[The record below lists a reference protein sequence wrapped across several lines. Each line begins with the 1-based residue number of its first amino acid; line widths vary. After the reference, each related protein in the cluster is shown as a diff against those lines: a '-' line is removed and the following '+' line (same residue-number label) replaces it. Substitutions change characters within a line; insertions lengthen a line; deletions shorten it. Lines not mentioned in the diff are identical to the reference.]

1 MGLSGSWISEKIIL
15 SVGAE
20 LFDKLMILPVPFGPY
35 HFIRAILSPTILSKD
50 LNVITRMVQCAFGL
64 IEFRALLYIEIVF
77 QDAFMKLVMSLEIQ
91 FLYN

>member
-1 MGLSGSWISEKIIL
+1 
-15 SVGAE
+15 
-20 LFDKLMILPVPFGPY
+20 
-35 HFIRAILSPTILSKD
+35 
-50 LNVITRMVQCAFGL
+50 MVQFAFGL